1 MLKQTVEQLR
11 ASDPKASV
19 WVGASAGTGKTF
31 VLSNR
36 VLRLMLNGSR
46 PDKILCLTYTK
57 TAAAEMAIRV
67 NNRLSGWVRMK
78 DEGLF
83 KELESILGVAPDKGQ
98 ISLARKLFAQVLD
111 VPGGL
116 KIQTIHSFCQSLLGR
131 FPIEANIAP
140 NFDLLDDITIH
151 EQISLS
157 QDEILLDI
165 SQGKKDDLKNAL
177 EHISSILAEE
187 TFSKLMKKL
196 AYEKEELAL
205 LLKRNSNSFE
215 DVVSALREMLELD
228 KNDTIEGV
236 IEKASHNSIFNTKSL
251 LQVAEVL
258 QISNPKDPKVTDMDR
273 GKVIFEWVTN
283 DSSRITDFAV
293 YMSAFLTAEGNIR
306 KTLMTKPVRDNNP
319 EESELL
325 FLEAERI
332 KQCSDK
338 IKALTVFENTRNIL
352 RIGFE
357 LIKTYNKRK
366 QNRNV
371 MDFDDLIARVRNL
384 LHDISASWIL
394 FKLDGGID
402 HILIDEAQDTNPIQW
417 DIIRKL
423 SGEFFAGVGVRD
435 EQTLFE
441 KPRTI
446 FAVGDIKQSIY
457 SFQKAEP
464 KKFDANKRYFIRAAA
479 GAKLKFDEVPMNLS
493 FRSTTTVLEMVDQVF
508 NREEHRQSISFSI
521 DEIRHATHRKNQSG
535 LVEVWPTVKLEK
547 QENEDGWS
555 PPVIQ
560 KPSQNPERIV
570 AEKIAVQIEEWI
582 KKGEILASK
591 GRPVNAGDILILV
604 RRRADFVHHMMS
616 ELKKRSINVAGLDRM
631 DLTDELSIMDM
642 MAIANFTLLPS
653 DDLTLAVVLKS
664 PFIGLSEEDLFDL
677 AYGREKGASLWSA
690 LLKRRSGRP
699 SYEAAAGYLTKLN
712 NYSEFHPPFE
722 FFSYLL
728 GPMRGREKLISRLG
742 EQINDPVDEFLNQA
756 IKYEKNNISSMQGFL
771 RWIEKGEIQIKREME
786 QSEGIVRIMTVHAAK
801 GLQAPIVFL
810 PDTCS
815 TPTMKEEPL
824 LWYEDKEKNERTLIL
839 KQSKAE
845 LVGIAKDAFESREQ
859 ELKDEYKRLLY
870 VAMTRAEDRLYV
882 TGFEG
887 QNARPADSWYDL
899 VQNAILELP
908 NNQKIETQNGVVLRT
923 QHQYPNE
930 ISAEIKPAEQQTEIG
945 KLPIWIRS
953 LPPAE
958 PTPTKPLTPSRPDE
972 KETVT
977 SPLYRKQSA
986 ERENKKYHRGRLIH
1000 KLLEILPDINAENRK
1015 IAAEKYLSQS
1025 AHGLLKKDIQQISKE
1040 VMAVLEDERFAA
1052 LFSDAS
1058 RAEVPIVGQVGNY
1071 TISGFVDRLVIEGNE
1086 ILIVDYKTNRPPPET
1101 AEKTPKLY
1109 LWQMAAYRKILSDIY
1124 PDHTIR
1130 SMLLWTDNCSLMEIP
1145 DHLQDKIEF

>member
-1 MLKQTVEQLR
+1 MFEQTVEQLR
-11 ASDPKASV
+11 ASDPKTSV

-36 VLRLMLNGSR
+36 VLRLMLDGSR

-67 NNRLSGWVRMK
+67 NNRLSGWVRMEDK
-78 DEGLF
+78 DLF
-83 KELESILGVAPDKGQ
+83 SELESILGTAPDKDQ

-215 DVVSALREMLELD
+215 DVISALREMLELNED
-228 KNDTIEGV
+228 DTIEGV
-236 IEKASHNSIFNTKSL
+236 IEKASHNSSFDAKSL
-251 LQVAEVL
+251 LKVAETL
-258 QISNPKDPKVTDMDR
+258 QVSNPKDPKVTDMDR
-273 GKVIFEWVTN
+273 GKMIFEWVNN
-283 DSSRITDFAV
+283 DDTRIAGFAV

-306 KTLMTKPVRDNNP
+306 KTLMTKPVRDDNP
-319 EESELL
+319 EASNLL
-325 FLEAERI
+325 DLEAERI
-332 KQCSDK
+332 KQCADK
-338 IKALTVFENTRNIL
+338 IKALTIFENTQNVL

-357 LIKTYNKRK
+357 LIKAYNKRK

-384 LHDISASWIL
+384 LHDVSASWIL

-423 SGEFFAGVGVRD
+423 SDEFFVGVGVRD

-464 KKFDANKRYFIRAAA
+464 KKFDENKRYFIRAAA
-479 GAKLKFDEVPMNLS
+479 GAKLEFDEVPMNLS

-508 NREEHRQSISFSI
+508 NREEHRQSISLSI
-521 DEIRHATHRKNQSG
+521 DEIRHTTHRRHQSG
-535 LVEVWPTVKLEK
+535 LVEVWPTVKKEK
-547 QENEDGWS
+547 QENEDGWL
-555 PPVIQ
+555 PPIIQ

-570 AEKIAVQIEEWI
+570 AENIATQIEEWI
-582 KKGEILASK
+582 EKGEILASK

-604 RRRADFVHHMMS
+604 RRRSGFVHYMMS
-616 ELKKRSINVAGLDRM
+616 ELKKRNIKVAGLDRM

-677 AYGREKGASLWSA
+677 AYGREKGKSLWSV
-690 LLKRRSGRP
+690 LLKRKSERP
-699 SYEAAAGYLTKLN
+699 SFEAAAEYLTKLS
-712 NYSEFHPPFE
+712 NYSDFHPPFE

-728 GPMRGREKLISRLG
+728 GPMRGREKLIARLG

-756 IKYEKNNISSMQGFL
+756 MKYEKNNISSMQGFL

-786 QSEGIVRIMTVHAAK
+786 QSEGMVRIMTVHAAK

-810 PDTCS
+810 PDTCN
-815 TPTMKEEPL
+815 TPTMKEEAL
-824 LWYEDKEKNERTLIL
+824 LWYEDKGKNEKTLIL
-839 KQSKAE
+839 KQSKQE

-859 ELKDEYKRLLY
+859 ELQDEYKRLLY
-870 VAMTRAEDRLYV
+870 VAMTRAEDRLYI

-887 QNARPADSWYDL
+887 QNKLPTDSWYNL
-899 VQNAILELP
+899 VRNAILELP
-908 NNQKIETQNGVVLRT
+908 NTQEIETQNGIVLRSEHT
-923 QHQYPNE
+923 YPNE
-930 ISAEIKPAEQQTEIG
+930 ISSKAKPAKKTSEIN
-945 KLPIWIRS
+945 KLPAWALS

-977 SPLYRKQSA
+977 SPLYYKQSI

-1000 KLLEILPDINAENRK
+1000 KLLEILPDINTEARWK
-1015 IAAEKYLSQS
+1015 AAEQYLSQS
-1025 AHGLLKKDIQQISKE
+1025 AHGLSEKE
-1040 VMAVLEDERFAA
+1040 VGQITNEVISVLEDERFAA
-1052 LFSDAS
+1052 LFSKES

-1071 TISGFVDRLVIEGNE
+1071 TLSGFVDRLVIEGRQ
-1086 ILIVDYKTNRPPPET
+1086 ILIVDYKTNRPPPENPDN
-1101 AEKTPKLY
+1101 TPKLY
-1109 LWQMAAYRKILSDIY
+1109 LRQMAAYRKILSDIY
-1124 PDHTIR
+1124 PEHAIR
-1130 SMLLWTDNCSLMEIP
+1130 SMLLWTDNCLLMEIP
-1145 DHLQDKIEF
+1145 DYLLDKIEF